1 MSTPIAWINELTD
14 LSDSLTDFANEIT
27 LFAQQLGISVEDYQ
41 ADHIA
46 VRCNSMATADRWRN
60 GFLRIADLLSE
71 KQINGRPI
79 CLFSL
84 HEPLQVGPWQIDCI
98 ELPYPGNKP
107 YSREGWEHLE
117 LVVPSAAQTI
127 SELESAVK
135 NTLSS
140 LVAVMAEPASHGVR
154 YKTSS
159 PQAEDEQLANPT
171 LAFSRDHLTLKIHP
185 LSIRTVIENKKTSF
199 VTN

>member
-14 LSDSLTDFANEIT
+14 LSDSLTDFAEEIT

-46 VRCNSMATADRWRN
+46 VRCNTVATADRWRN
-60 GFLRIADLLSE
+60 GFLRFADLLSE

-84 HEPLQVGPWQIDCI
+84 HEPLQIGPWQIDCI
-98 ELPYPGNKP
+98 ELPYPSNKH
-107 YSREGWEHLE
+107 YACEGWEHVE
-117 LVVPSAAQTI
+117 LVVPSSAQTI
-127 SELESAVK
+127 PELEQAIQEV
-135 NTLSS
+135 LPS
-140 LVAVMAEPASHGVR
+140 LTAVMADPAAHGVR
-154 YKTSS
+154 YKASS

-171 LAFSRDHLTLKIHP
+171 LAFSREHLTLKIHP
-185 LSIRTVIENKKTSF
+185 LSIRAVIENKKTSF

>member
-98 ELPYPGNKP
+98 ELPYPGSKP
-107 YSREGWEHLE
+107 YPREGWEHLE

-135 NTLSS
+135 NTLPS
-140 LVAVMAEPASHGVR
+140 LVAVMAEPALHGVR
-154 YKTSS
+154 YKASS

-185 LSIRTVIENKKTSF
+185 LSIRAVIENKKTSF